1 MCVCSSARLCVCA
14 AAVIP
19 QLIMSYFQLENN
31 AAFMVSAAALLGLG
45 GDDSHGWIIASARP
59 FFQVHL
65 SVPFS
70 SYLGNTFGQ
79 ILPVFCFV
87 FYFFHQHPHGAR
99 DGLIGRRCWGSE
111 VHLRPEKHIYGHIFK
126 VFMPLWTI
134 FDTKCFL

>member
-1 MCVCSSARLCVCA
+1 MLVMSISGKLKKKKNTVCVCSSARLCVCA

-65 SVPFS
+65 SVPFFFL
-70 SYLGNTFGQ
+70 SYLGNTFDQ
-79 ILPVFCFV
+79 ILPVFCI
-87 FYFFHQHPHGAR
+87 FFSTTPTWSERWSDWTTLLGFR
-99 DGLIGRRCWGSE
+99 GS
-111 VHLRPEKHIYGHIFK
+111 LKI
-126 VFMPLWTI
+126 
-134 FDTKCFL
+134 